1 MEEVENLHKVHRKEQ
16 EKRIKELEKII
27 KCRDSKFKCKQCDY
41 TTGSEQGLKTHIS
54 KKHKQMEGSLDFP
67 RSCNLC
73 EKELE
78 SLKEYKLHMKTHS
91 YRQIQ
96 YQCTMCNFSE
106 YAEIGIEVHVGREH
120 GENFEC
126 GLCEYIA
133 EDLEILDVHLLT
145 CEVYKCNNCGNV
157 LKSLQNL
164 KQHFLDVHG
173 NDKQRKTTHIKQS
186 REDRHSYDTREYYFK
201 DLFQI

>member
-1 MEEVENLHKVHRKEQ
+1 
-16 EKRIKELEKII
+16 
-27 KCRDSKFKCKQCDY
+27 
-41 TTGSEQGLKTHIS
+41 
-54 KKHKQMEGSLDFP
+54 
-67 RSCNLC
+67 
-73 EKELE
+73 
-78 SLKEYKLHMKTHS
+78 
-91 YRQIQ
+91 
-96 YQCTMCNFSE
+96 MCNFSE
-106 YAEIGIEVHVGREH
+106 YNKIGIEVNV
-120 GENFEC
+120 NFEC

-164 KQHFLDVHG
+164 KHHFLDIHG